1 MYRRT
6 VHRGILALA
15 VVTSLAFAGAQPAA
29 AKDLGLKARLGHLM
43 SVLDPGLWTKLTGWL
58 GGGDGKPTKTSS
70 SSTQTAGEKGWGM
83 DPNGNSVLTSPT
95 SDPLGLP

>member
-15 VVTSLAFAGAQPAA
+15 VVTSLSLAGAQPAA
-29 AKDLGLKARLGHLM
+29 AKDLGFTARLGHLM
-43 SVLDPGLWTKLTGWL
+43 SVLEPGLWAKLTGWL
-58 GGGDGKPTKTSS
+58 SPGKPTKTSS
-70 SSTQTAGEKGWGM
+70 SSQPNAGEKGWGL
-83 DPNGNSVLTSPT
+83 DPNGNSITTSPT